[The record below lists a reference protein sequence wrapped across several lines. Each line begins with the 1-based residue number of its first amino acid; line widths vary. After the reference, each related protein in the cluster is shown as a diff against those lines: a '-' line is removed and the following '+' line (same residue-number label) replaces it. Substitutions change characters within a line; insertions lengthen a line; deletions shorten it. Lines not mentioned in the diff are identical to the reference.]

1 MTILLAVVVIS
12 IAEVVILGLAFRTY
26 ERAEEKRARLEL
38 ERAARADRPRSHFF
52 GEAVALPSSDGTA
65 LDALLARLE
74 RHVRLE
80 QQAAQWFLDNPTAE
94 TLHHR
99 APVRPNVTH

>member
-1 MTILLAVVVIS
+1 MTILLAVVIIS
-12 IAEVVILGLAFRTY
+12 IAEVVILGLAFRTF
-26 ERAEEKRARLEL
+26 ERAEEKRASAEL
-38 ERAARADRPRSHFF
+38 DRAAQAERPRQRFF
-52 GEAVALPSSDGTA
+52 GDGIALGSSDGTA
-65 LDALLARLE
+65 LEALLARLE

-99 APVRPNVTH
+99 AQVRPHVTH

>member
-1 MTILLAVVVIS
+1 MSILLAVVVIS
-12 IAEVVILGLAFRTY
+12 IAEVVILSLAFRTY
-26 ERAEEKRARLEL
+26 ERAEERRARLEL
-38 ERAARADRPRSHFF
+38 ERAAQTDRPRSHFF
-52 GEAVALPSSDGTA
+52 GEAVALPSSDGAA

-99 APVRPNVTH
+99 APVRPHVTH

>member
-12 IAEVVILGLAFRTY
+12 IAEVVILSLAFRTF
-26 ERAEEKRARLEL
+26 ERAEDKRAHLEL
-38 ERAARADRPRSHFF
+38 ERAAHTERPRSHFF
-52 GEAVALPSSDGTA
+52 GEAVALPSSDGAA
-65 LDALLARLE
+65 LEALLARLE

-80 QQAAQWFLDNPTAE
+80 QQAAQWFLDDPTPE

-99 APVRPNVTH
+99 APVRPHVTH